1 MDRLPVVVALG
12 LLAACDEPAAGSG
25 TRAEPR
31 VNAVMA
37 SGKAIKL
44 GELCDVAPEP
54 AKAFSWPELTASAP
68 ARGDQK
74 YRWVNVWATW
84 CQPCVEELPL
94 LAHSFAQWRE
104 QKHTVALTLLS
115 VDNDA
120 DAAKTF
126 IAARKE
132 LPGSLQLKDPSSAS
146 EWLTTNVG
154 LSSGSAIPVHIV
166 LDAQDQL
173 LCARAGGISAADL
186 ERFQRALFP

>member
-1 MDRLPVVVALG
+1 MDRLPALIALG
-12 LLAACDEPAAGSG
+12 LLFACDEPAAGSSAS
-25 TRAEPR
+25 AEPR

-37 SGKAIKL
+37 SGKTIKL

-54 AKAFSWPELTASAP
+54 AKAFSWPELTTGAP
-68 ARGDQK
+68 PRGDQK

-94 LAHSFAQWRE
+94 LARSFAQWKE
-104 QKHTVALTLLS
+104 QKHAVALTLLS

-120 DAAKTF
+120 DAAKSF

-132 LPGSLQLKDPSSAS
+132 LPSSLQFKDASSAS
-146 EWLTTNVG
+146 TWLTSVG
-154 LSSGSAIPVHIV
+154 LSSGSAIPVHLV

-173 LCARAGGISAADL
+173 LCARSGGISASDL
-186 ERFQRALFP
+186 DRFQRALFP